1 MKAFRKTILCGAASL
16 LFLISCKNTSNLND
30 SMTAIPKDATSVT
43 AINIQNLMQKAD
55 FESVKNMD
63 FYKEIL
69 SEAEQKNPAMSEIL
83 KDPKKSGIDLAKNM
97 YIVQD
102 IDLISGAGA
111 GNNSVV
117 LMSIADSKAFEA
129 MLQNAKAGEVKTKEG
144 VKYISMKK
152 EGEVTDDNGYK
163 INYNSDGL
171 VAWNDK
177 MAVLGSHLT
186 ENTEG
191 VADDSFLKYFKTK
204 PEESIT
210 QNENMRS
217 LMGSNHDMY
226 TFASFDKYADNI
238 QAKAAAGAMNI
249 DPKALKG
256 NYFTGYSDFEKG
268 QIVSKSDFKI
278 NKDITKD
285 WGLLFKNNV
294 KTDFSKYLNGQN
306 LGFVLTL
313 GLDMKGLKE
322 IINAN
327 PQFRMATKMGEGTYN
342 FSIDDLCKALDGD
355 VVITASP
362 TDKKDKWSGMMGFK
376 VSDKPS
382 VQKLLDVLVK
392 EEIIL
397 KENENTYRFAEF
409 AENMAKTYV
418 NESKIQFVDDVLFVG
433 DNATVSNLNGKG
445 SVNGDIKD
453 VLNKNIFGMYAN
465 FNKLLMFSEDMKDPE
480 FSEMKMMIGSK
491 TGEGVLKMK
500 DTNENS
506 LKSLM
511 KSVNKMYLKNK
522 ENKAKMKEDTKDT
535 NVKESI

>member
-1 MKAFRKTILCGAASL
+1 MNTFRKTFLFGAASL
-16 LFLISCKNTSNLND
+16 LFLVSCKNALNLSD
-30 SMTAIPKDATSVT
+30 SITAIPKDATSVS

-63 FYKEIL
+63 FYKEMV
-69 SEAEQKNPAMSEIL
+69 SEAEQNNPAMSEIL
-83 KDPKKSGIDLAKNM
+83 KDPKKSGIDLGKNI

-102 IDLISGAGA
+102 VDFMSSGT
-111 GNNSVV
+111 GNSSVV

-129 MLQNAKAGEVKTKEG
+129 MLQNAKAGDVQTKDG

-152 EGEVTDDNGYK
+152 EGEVTDENGYK
-163 INYNSDGL
+163 INYNNDGL
-171 VAWNDK
+171 VAWNEK
-177 MAVLGSHLT
+177 IALLGS
-186 ENTEG
+186 NTEG
-191 VADDSFLKYFKTK
+191 DTFLKYFKTK
-204 PEESIT
+204 PEESVA
-210 QNENMRS
+210 QNENMKT
-217 LMGSNHDMY
+217 LMGSSHDMY
-226 TFASFDKYADNI
+226 TFVSFDKYADDI

-256 NYFTGYSDFEKG
+256 NYITGYSDFEKG

-278 NKDITKD
+278 NKEITKD

-327 PQFRMATKMGEGTYN
+327 PQFRMATKMGEGAYN

-355 VVITASP
+355 LVITASP
-362 TDKKDKWSGMMGFK
+362 TDKEDKWSGMMGFK

-392 EEIIL
+392 EEVIL
-397 KENENTYRFAEF
+397 KENENTYRFSEF
-409 AENMAKTYV
+409 AENMTKTYV

-433 DNATVSNLNGKG
+433 DNATVSSLNGKG
-445 SVNGDIKD
+445 SVNSDVKD
-453 VLNKNIFGMYAN
+453 VLNKNIFGLYAN
-465 FNKLLMFSEDMKDPE
+465 FNKLFMFSEDMKDPE
-480 FSEMKMMIGSK
+480 FTEMKMMIGSK
-491 TGEGVLKMK
+491 TGEGVMKMK
-500 DTNENS
+500 DANENS

-511 KSVNKMYLKNK
+511 KTFNKMYLKNK
-522 ENKAKMKEDTKDT
+522 ENKDKIKEETKET
-535 NVKESI
+535 ETKESI

>member
-1 MKAFRKTILCGAASL
+1 MNNFRKTILCGAASL
-16 LFLISCKNTSNLND
+16 LFLVSCKNASNLSD
-30 SMTAIPKDATSVT
+30 SITAIPKDATSVS
-43 AINIQNLMQKAD
+43 AINIQSLMQKAD

-63 FYKEIL
+63 FYKEMV
-69 SEAEQKNPAMSEIL
+69 SEADQKNPAMSEIL
-83 KDPKKSGIDLAKNM
+83 KDPKKSGVDLSKNI
-97 YIVQD
+97 YFVQD
-102 IDLISGAGA
+102 VDLMSDLGA
-111 GNNSVV
+111 GNKSVF

-129 MLQNAKAGEVKTKEG
+129 MLQNAKAGDVQTKDG

-152 EGEVTDDNGYK
+152 EGEVTDENGYK
-163 INYNSDGL
+163 INYSNDGL
-171 VAWNDK
+171 VAWNEK
-177 MAVLGSHLT
+177 MAVLGSS
-186 ENTEG
+186 TEG
-191 VADDSFLKYFKTK
+191 DTFLKYFKTK
-204 PEESIT
+204 SEESIA

-217 LMGSNHDMY
+217 LMGSSHDMY
-226 TFASFDKYADNI
+226 TFVSFDKYADNI

-256 NYFTGYSDFEKG
+256 NYITGYSDFEKG

-278 NKDITKD
+278 NKDISKD

-306 LGFVLTL
+306 LGFVLTM

-355 VVITASP
+355 MVIAASP
-362 TDKKDKWSGMMGFK
+362 TDKDDKWSGMMGFK

-392 EEIIL
+392 EDVIL
-397 KENENTYRFAEF
+397 KESDNTYRFAKF
-409 AENMAKTYV
+409 AEDMTKSYV
-418 NESKIQFVDDVLFVG
+418 DESKIQFVDDVLFVG
-433 DNATVSNLNGKG
+433 DNATISSLNGKG
-445 SVNGDIKD
+445 SVNSDIKD

-465 FNKLLMFSEDMKDPE
+465 FNKLLMFSEDVKDPE
-480 FSEMKMMIGSK
+480 FTEMKMMIGNKS
-491 TGEGVLKMK
+491 GEGVVKMK
-500 DTNENS
+500 DANENS

-511 KSVNKMYLKNK
+511 KAINKMYLKNK
-522 ENKAKMKEDTKDT
+522 ENKDKIKEETKET
-535 NVKESI
+535 ETKESI